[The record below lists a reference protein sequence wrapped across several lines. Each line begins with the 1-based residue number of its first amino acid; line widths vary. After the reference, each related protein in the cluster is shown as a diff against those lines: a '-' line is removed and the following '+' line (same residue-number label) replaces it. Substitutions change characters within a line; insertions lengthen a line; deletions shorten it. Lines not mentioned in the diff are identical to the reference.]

1 MPPGAIRF
9 LLFME
14 GIRAMARKLTTGQ
27 VAKELNDIVYTFSGK
42 SISGWIQ
49 EAWERSQKTTI
60 GQAAA
65 GVERAAR
72 AADPYAVLGLPHS
85 ASLEDVERRYK
96 QLSKIYHP
104 DKEGGYEAAQKLL
117 NNAYDQIKK
126 EIIKKG

>member
-1 MPPGAIRF
+1 
-9 LLFME
+9 
-14 GIRAMARKLTTGQ
+14 MAKKLTPGQ
-27 VAKELNDIVYTFSGK
+27 VAKELNDIVFTFSGK
-42 SISGWIQ
+42 SISDWIQ

-72 AADPYAVLGLPHS
+72 AIDPYAVLGLPHS

-104 DKEGGYEAAQKLL
+104 DKEGGYEGAMKLL
-117 NNAYDQIKK
+117 NNAYEQIKSQ
-126 EIIKKG
+126 KKGVR